1 MKTVINVAW
10 HTKHMRSPQRG
21 FTLLE
26 LVLSM
31 TLSALLLGML
41 SAGVYA
47 VVSDWQNETSVLDTS
62 LDKALVVLQ
71 LERALLAAFPHS
83 YVDNERLARFVYFKG
98 TSDELRFVSAISPQ
112 HQPGLTAWRLL
123 SSADKGLQLTLTPAF
138 SDNPDTRFELL
149 EPLALLSNYKAEFR
163 YLLQRNPDEKE
174 WLEEWDGQVMQSL
187 PLAVY
192 IVLTP
197 IDKQQDDP
205 LLDLIAPIK
214 TYRHE
219 DIQPVLPVN

>member
-1 MKTVINVAW
+1 MKTAINVAG

-47 VVSDWQNETSVLDTS
+47 VVNDWQNETSVLDTS

-197 IDKQQDDP
+197 IDKQQDDAV
-205 LLDLIAPIK
+205 LDLIAPIK

>member
-1 MKTVINVAW
+1 MKTAINVAG
-10 HTKHMRSPQRG
+10 HTKHMRSLQRG

-47 VVSDWQNETSVLDTS
+47 VVNDWQNETSVLDTS

-197 IDKQQDDP
+197 IDKQQGDAV
-205 LLDLIAPIK
+205 LDLIAPIK

>member
-1 MKTVINVAW
+1 MKTAINVAG

-47 VVSDWQNETSVLDTS
+47 VVNDWQNETSVLDTS

-149 EPLALLSNYKAEFR
+149 EPLGLLSNYKAEFR

-197 IDKQQDDP
+197 IDKQQDDAV
-205 LLDLIAPIK
+205 LDLIAPIK